1 MKVGMIGLGGMGKPI
16 AECIVRKGFSLTVN
30 DVRQEQVDAL
40 VSKGAESANTPAEV
54 ASASDIVIASL
65 PSNAASE
72 EVALD
77 AKGVLAGAKQ
87 GDIFIDASTISPG
100 LIRRV
105 HNEAAQKGVGVL
117 DAPVS
122 GGIEQRRDGTLTV
135 MVGGDAATFER
146 AKPLLQAFA
155 SNVFHVGEIGS
166 GATVKLINNMLL
178 ATNTSALME
187 GLLLGVKAGLK
198 PEIIRD
204 VLSVSSGASR
214 ASSTLM
220 DRILYEP
227 TKPPAGTGPSQGL
240 QTLSKDVRLAS
251 ELAQSLSVP
260 LMVCSAATQAWL
272 ASDAKGLQ
280 QHEMWA
286 LIEIYEELTGV
297 RLSRPK
303 N

>member
-1 MKVGMIGLGGMGKPI
+1 
-16 AECIVRKGFSLTVN
+16 
-30 DVRQEQVDAL
+30 
-40 VSKGAESANTPAEV
+40 
-54 ASASDIVIASL
+54 
-65 PSNAASE
+65 
-72 EVALD
+72 
-77 AKGVLAGAKQ
+77 
-87 GDIFIDASTISPG
+87 
-100 LIRRV
+100 
-105 HNEAAQKGVGVL
+105 
-117 DAPVS
+117 
-122 GGIEQRRDGTLTV
+122 
-135 MVGGDAATFER
+135 
-146 AKPLLQAFA
+146 
-155 SNVFHVGEIGS
+155 
-166 GATVKLINNMLL
+166 
-178 ATNTSALME
+178 
-187 GLLLGVKAGLK
+187 
-198 PEIIRD
+198 
-204 VLSVSSGASR
+204 
-214 ASSTLM
+214 M

>member
-54 ASASDIVIASL
+54 A
-65 PSNAASE
+65 
-72 EVALD
+72 
-77 AKGVLAGAKQ
+77 
-87 GDIFIDASTISPG
+87 
-100 LIRRV
+100 
-105 HNEAAQKGVGVL
+105 
-117 DAPVS
+117 
-122 GGIEQRRDGTLTV
+122 
-135 MVGGDAATFER
+135 
-146 AKPLLQAFA
+146 
-155 SNVFHVGEIGS
+155 
-166 GATVKLINNMLL
+166 
-178 ATNTSALME
+178 
-187 GLLLGVKAGLK
+187 
-198 PEIIRD
+198 
-204 VLSVSSGASR
+204 
-214 ASSTLM
+214 
-220 DRILYEP
+220 
-227 TKPPAGTGPSQGL
+227 
-240 QTLSKDVRLAS
+240 KDVRLAS

-272 ASDAKGLQ
+272 ACDAKGLQ